1 MVASQFRKKKHLT
14 GIPTFFDTLEM
25 LCGRAS
31 VKFSNGPDQNF
42 TIFANFAIHNLALKV
57 AFSTLFAKK
66 RTNARKRTD
75 WSLVPTQMRKT
86 CVGYHFQDIDML
98 TAKLQTQIASDGER
112 TLADE
117 RYFWNRG
124 NRLYFILIFIKGGNV
139 PLSLKMIW
147 PRLKLTGPNWTRP
160 TGTGTA
166 SVLISLS
173 PSLVY
178 AEPGRTLPSPGF
190 CWV

>member
-1 MVASQFRKKKHLT
+1 
-14 GIPTFFDTLEM
+14 
-25 LCGRAS
+25 
-31 VKFSNGPDQNF
+31 
-42 TIFANFAIHNLALKV
+42 
-57 AFSTLFAKK
+57 
-66 RTNARKRTD
+66 
-75 WSLVPTQMRKT
+75 
-86 CVGYHFQDIDML
+86 ML

-124 NRLYFILIFIKGGNV
+124 NRLYFILFFIKGGNV

-147 PRLKLTGPNWTRP
+147 PRLKLADPNWTRP

>member
-1 MVASQFRKKKHLT
+1 MDPSNGVPGAAERRGSLGLMHTYRIILATSMVASQFRKKTLNGHSHL
-14 GIPTFFDTLEM
+14 FDTLEM

-57 AFSTLFAKK
+57 AFSTFFAKK

-98 TAKLQTQIASDGER
+98 TAKLQTQIGWRANFSRRKVLLE
-112 TLADE
+112 
-117 RYFWNRG
+117 
-124 NRLYFILIFIKGGNV
+124 
-139 PLSLKMIW
+139 W
-147 PRLKLTGPNWTRP
+147 PKQALLHINFHKRW
-160 TGTGTA
+160 
-166 SVLISLS
+166 
-173 PSLVY
+173 
-178 AEPGRTLPSPGF
+178 
-190 CWV
+190 